1 MTPFVGMDDQA
12 RIYSLKSISES
23 TKTNFLSVSGVTD
36 KEEFLKQAKARQQ
49 RRNTTSDKQKRKS
62 SILKSLAILDI
73 NENDD
78 DYKPENNFENPQ
90 PRGRYLRR
98 ESVIKH
104 HLEANSKGMQPIAHF
119 STGDKSDYGS
129 DYDSGMEQ
137 EERRRRRYMRRGSVT
152 KYSLDAAIAQ
162 SQETA
167 SKSAVR
173 TLPPPPTNSFKS
185 DRRSGSMKDETS
197 CTTSS
202 THSTTSS
209 SRSAS
214 SIDLNSRNLEN
225 TGRGHRTSGVPLPD
239 DGMHSNVG
247 GAYDSEM
254 EQAERQRRRYMRRG
268 SVTKYSLDSAIA
280 QSQESGPKVAVRR
293 PLPPP
298 PSNSFSS
305 DRRLDFLEN
314 ETSYAR
320 RPLSDKHST
329 TKSYN
334 PAPGDDLYS
343 ENLDDSGHG
352 RRTCGVPL
360 PKDGI
365 NSNLN
370 DSGRVGRS
378 IALLNSRNLENTGRG
393 HRTSGVPLPDD
404 GMHSNVGGAYDSEM
418 EQAERQRRR
427 YMRRGSVTK
436 YSLDSAIAQSQESGP
451 KVAVRRPLPPPPSNS
466 FSSDRRLDFLE
477 NETSYA
483 RRPLSDKHSTTK
495 SYNPAPGDD
504 LYSENLDDS
513 GHGRRTCGV
522 PLPKDGI
529 NSNLNDSGRVGRSIA
544 LRGDDLYSENID
556 DSGHVSHLKSPRLLR
571 KQKETLNSSKLK
583 TSLSRAPLPKPQ
595 AIHKKHKKTSNRK
608 SAKTKTRDLQ
618 GENSSPSEKDEV
630 LEPSKHKHHDHKPNR
645 VSSLTKAFE
654 KMKNT
659 ATTVTATAR
668 STFASSSASR
678 YPPATTKNGC
688 LKKEDGKPSA
698 FPKKIRFGHL
708 VITEFP
714 IILGDNPA
722 VTAGAPVT
730 IDWTP
735 QNESSFS
742 ITAYEQ
748 SKPERRRRRKLL
760 ISVSNRAILLLAAG
774 YSIDEIANASI
785 NAQQIK
791 FSRQES
797 VQNQSWDRVNM
808 FMENTNDALRGMVTT
823 PGKKLKALIVKPMQ
837 HSETARTA

>member
-378 IALLNSRNLENTGRG
+378 IAL
-393 HRTSGVPLPDD
+393 
-404 GMHSNVGGAYDSEM
+404 
-418 EQAERQRRR
+418 
-427 YMRRGSVTK
+427 
-436 YSLDSAIAQSQESGP
+436 
-451 KVAVRRPLPPPPSNS
+451 
-466 FSSDRRLDFLE
+466 
-477 NETSYA
+477 
-483 RRPLSDKHSTTK
+483 
-495 SYNPAPGDD
+495 
-504 LYSENLDDS
+504 
-513 GHGRRTCGV
+513 
-522 PLPKDGI
+522 
-529 NSNLNDSGRVGRSIA
+529 
-544 LRGDDLYSENID
+544 RGDDLYSENID

-583 TSLSRAPLPKPQ
+583 TSLSRSPLPKPQ